1 MPSYHGEEL
10 SNRLVL
16 SMMTLEGIIATEV
29 DISLQPQND
38 KGLPLFMTEQ
48 MMDLKLHQFFLLKRV
63 FCCPIVIILYTFF
76 TQ

>member
-16 SMMTLEGIIATEV
+16 SMMTLEGIIATDV
-29 DISLQPQND
+29 DVSLQPQND
-38 KGLPLFMTEQ
+38 KGLPLIMTEQ
-48 MMDLKLHQFFLLKRV
+48 MMDLKLLKRV